1 MSAYTIF
8 VERAE
13 SGANWG
19 AWSPDLNV
27 YATGAIQDDAVV
39 AVTSAIGFHL
49 DGLREAGDPI
59 PEASATAVT
68 VQAIA

>member
-1 MSAYTIF
+1 MSTYTIF

-27 YATGAIQDDAVV
+27 YATGASRDDAITEVS
-39 AVTSAIGFHL
+39 SAIGFHI
-49 DGLREAGDPI
+49 DGLREAGEPI
-59 PEASATAVT
+59 SPPSAAAVT
-68 VQAIA
+68 VEAAA